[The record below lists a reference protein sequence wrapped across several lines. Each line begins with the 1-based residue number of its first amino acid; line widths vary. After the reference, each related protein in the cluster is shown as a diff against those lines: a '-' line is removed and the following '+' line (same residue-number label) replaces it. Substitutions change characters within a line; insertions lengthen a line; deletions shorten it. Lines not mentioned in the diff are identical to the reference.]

1 MLEERLLLRRFKNG
15 SSDALRR
22 IYQKYENYLLRLAG
36 ALLGDSN
43 GAEDVL
49 HDVFCNFIRSRDKIK
64 LKGNLK
70 GYLGTCVTNLARDKI
85 RARSRGPVGLEALE
99 PVASD
104 DDGPEKSLIWSE
116 ESRELTHALG
126 LLPHQQREIIVLH
139 LCGGMKFRQIADI
152 QDVSINTIKSRYRYG
167 LDKLRTLLYTSCMR
181 IPSRANYKG
190 FQDK

>member
-1 MLEERLLLRRFKNG
+1 MLEERLLLKRFKNG
-15 SSDALRR
+15 SSDALQR

-85 RARSRGPVGLEALE
+85 RARSRGPVGLE
-99 PVASD
+99 
-104 DDGPEKSLIWSE
+104 
-116 ESRELTHALG
+116 G
-126 LLPHQQREIIVLH
+126 LLIYKWRMLGKGQIVADYSS
-139 LCGGMKFRQIADI
+139 GSKKF
-152 QDVSINTIKSRYRYG
+152 THK
-167 LDKLRTLLYTSCMR
+167 KLKKDW
-181 IPSRANYKG
+181 IG
-190 FQDK
+190 